1 MKELI
6 KMERLYH
13 RHDPSI
19 AGAIYVKI
27 DKHKT
32 TQLDLINKI
41 FLAAQSFGYVSYI
54 KMVTVSAGD
63 DAFRKSFNVQ
73 EARTLASHN
82 QMKVTK
88 SHPTEDLISFIEQN
102 SDITEMHI
110 DLGTTCYN
118 ENYEWEVFGEAITLS
133 FYTEADEE
141 DWGLYIKVN
150 TDIFV
155 PFRWVRD
162 ERTEE
167 MAQKNAPK
175 LKQLIQE
182 MIGLLPVTQWEWEEY
197 KDFVIAYLEGNILA
211 SDNKK
216 SFL

>member
-1 MKELI
+1 
-6 KMERLYH
+6 MERLYH

-19 AGAIYVKI
+19 AGAIYVEI

-32 TQLDLINKI
+32 TNLDLIHKI

-54 KMVTVSAGD
+54 EMVTVSAGD

-73 EARTLASHN
+73 ETRTLASHN
-82 QMKVTK
+82 QMKVTT
-88 SHPTEDLISFIEQN
+88 SHPTEDLVSFIEQN
-102 SDITEMHI
+102 GDITEMHI

-118 ENYEWEVFGEAITLS
+118 DNFEWEVFGEAITLS
-133 FYTEADEE
+133 FYTEADGE

-155 PFRWVRD
+155 PFRWIRD
-162 ERTEE
+162 KRTEE
-167 MAQKNAPK
+167 MARMNAPK

-182 MIGLLPVTQWEWEEY
+182 IISLLPVTQCEWEEY
-197 KDFVIAYLEGNILA
+197 KDFVIAYLEGNMFA
-211 SDNKK
+211 SDSKK
-216 SFL
+216 SHP